1 MLRIFFLI
9 ILLVLQGCGNIK
21 QSQIVDNEFKF
32 NFKGQVNLYSS
43 NDKKKIIK
51 KFYKFSNVENLAREN
66 VKIICLDYIKVN
78 NLNHVSCKYMGT
90 HPTEK
95 ILTTLN

>member
-9 ILLVLQGCGNIK
+9 IFLVLQSCGNIK
-21 QSQIVDNEFKF
+21 KSQIVDNEFKF
-32 NFKGQVNLYSS
+32 NYRGQVNLYSS
-43 NDKKKIIK
+43 NDKKNIIK
-51 KFYKFSNVENLAREN
+51 KFYKFSNDENLARLN
-66 VKIICLDYIKVN
+66 VKTICLDYIKVN
-78 NLNHVSCKYMGT
+78 NLNHVRCKYMGT

>member
-9 ILLVLQGCGNIK
+9 ILLVLQGCGNIR

-43 NDKKKIIK
+43 NDKKK
-51 KFYKFSNVENLAREN
+51 
-66 VKIICLDYIKVN
+66 DY
-78 NLNHVSCKYMGT
+78 
-90 HPTEK
+90 
-95 ILTTLN
+95 